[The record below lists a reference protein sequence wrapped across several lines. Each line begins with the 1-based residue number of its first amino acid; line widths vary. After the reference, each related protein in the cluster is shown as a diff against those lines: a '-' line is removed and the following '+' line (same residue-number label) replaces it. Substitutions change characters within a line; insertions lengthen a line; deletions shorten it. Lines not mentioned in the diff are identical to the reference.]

1 MEGGFLMTDHKL
13 TEREMLSLLHE
24 DARAI
29 HSLLY
34 RIHTWIVAIA
44 LLAFGVVGLSVVVA
58 LASS

>member
-1 MEGGFLMTDHKL
+1 MTEDRKL
-13 TEREMLSLLHE
+13 SDREMLSLLHE

-34 RIHTWIVAIA
+34 RIHTWTVLIA
-44 LLAFGVVGLSVVVA
+44 LLAIGVVGLSVVMA